1 VVKCRRCLTEEASV
15 WIPYAKLHLCKK
27 CFDEFTVKRVRETV
41 EKYKMFNQDDRVGV
55 AVSGGK
61 DSAVLLYT
69 LKKAFPNVEFAVFHI
84 NLGIEK
90 YSEDCLKKA
99 KELTKMLDLELFVY
113 DLKKEKNFSI
123 DDFKKTRYRRRI
135 CSVCGTVK
143 RHVFNEVSEKIG
155 VDVLATGHN
164 LDDMVEIMFSNFLA
178 GDFEQ
183 LARLKPVIP
192 PFHQKLVKKVKPL
205 FRIPENETALYAL
218 FNSIPIRETE
228 CPHVTGS
235 RLLER
240 KRLLELFSKENPN
253 FKYQLLSVF
262 LKKLI
267 PILEE
272 KREEKAFTVCEVCG
286 FPASAKICGSCR
298 RIMEIKS
305 ILEKTRNSN
314 IHTQV

>member
-1 VVKCRRCLTEEASV
+1 MVKCRRCLVEEASV

-27 CFDEFTVKRVRETV
+27 CFSEFTVKRVRETV
-41 EKYKMFNQDDRVGV
+41 EKHRMFGSTDKVAV

-69 LKKAFPNVEFAVFHI
+69 LKKAFPDVRFTAFHV

-99 KELTKMLDLELFVY
+99 EALTKMLNLELFIY
-113 DLKKEKNFSI
+113 DLKREKGFTI
-123 DDFKKTRYRRRI
+123 DDFKHTRFKRRI
-135 CSVCGTVK
+135 CSVCGTIK
-143 RHVFNEVSEKIG
+143 RQVFNEVSEKIG
-155 VDVLATGHN
+155 VNVLATGHN

-183 LARLKPVIP
+183 LSRLKPVIP
-192 PFHQKLVKKVKPL
+192 PFHPKLVKKVKPL
-205 FRIPENETALYAL
+205 FRIPENETALYAF
-218 FNSIPIRETE
+218 FNNIPVREEE
-228 CPHVTGS
+228 CPHVKGS
-235 RLLER
+235 RLIER

-272 KREEKAFTVCEVCG
+272 REKEKAFTVCEVCG
-286 FPASAKICGSCR
+286 FPSSTNICGACR
-298 RIMEIKS
+298 RIMELKS
-305 ILEKTRNSN
+305 VLGK
-314 IHTQV
+314 V